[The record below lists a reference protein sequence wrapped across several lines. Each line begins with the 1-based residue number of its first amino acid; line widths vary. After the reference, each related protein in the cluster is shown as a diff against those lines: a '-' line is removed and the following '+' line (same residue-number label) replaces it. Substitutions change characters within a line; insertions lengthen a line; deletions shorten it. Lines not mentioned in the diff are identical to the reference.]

1 MAPQKTLERLVE
13 GEEGEERARV
23 AEHHDEP
30 RHGADAVA
38 DRDRPKRPPIN
49 LGLFRRQRHHAAIHA
64 RRDVRPQVA
73 HAAADLPGG
82 PGIAA
87 LPEHLMEPGRA
98 EAWILG
104 QRVANERQKR
114 VERARPRFA
123 APGRTS
129 VELNGAADGLVV
141 DAERRGDRLDLPV
154 LAEIQPPNL
163 GALGRTDHA
172 QASWR
177 RGATAPGPAT
187 GCAGHRRDTASG
199 PGPPSTSD
207 RERPVCGAPRDE
219 GKPDPSRGHDTRAGG
234 RDDRDDL
241 RDSVDGGGGR
251 RRPRRAAP
259 SLGTEPSSTH
269 ARDHSS
275 GRWRRAGHSGDRFS
289 GGGVDPRRR
298 SPCGDLRL
306 DDEPEP

>member
-1 MAPQKTLERLVE
+1 MAAPPSIEDGTPQVVVDQRPGAIAEGREGGDMAPQKTLERLVE

-104 QRVANERQKR
+104 QRVAE
-114 VERARPRFA
+114 
-123 APGRTS
+123 
-129 VELNGAADGLVV
+129 
-141 DAERRGDRLDLPV
+141 
-154 LAEIQPPNL
+154 
-163 GALGRTDHA
+163 
-172 QASWR
+172 
-177 RGATAPGPAT
+177 
-187 GCAGHRRDTASG
+187 
-199 PGPPSTSD
+199 
-207 RERPVCGAPRDE
+207 
-219 GKPDPSRGHDTRAGG
+219 
-234 RDDRDDL
+234 
-241 RDSVDGGGGR
+241 
-251 RRPRRAAP
+251 
-259 SLGTEPSSTH
+259 
-269 ARDHSS
+269 
-275 GRWRRAGHSGDRFS
+275 
-289 GGGVDPRRR
+289 
-298 SPCGDLRL
+298 
-306 DDEPEP
+306 